1 MAGICEEIIAAIDIA
16 DVIGE
21 RVRLRPA
28 RRGYSGLCPFHED
41 SEPSF
46 HVYTDTQSY
55 YCFGCQEAGNIFTYV
70 MKTENVGF
78 PEALRMLAERAGVDL
93 PEKRHGGRSAYEI
106 LGLAAKFYADTL
118 AKSSGAQA
126 YLGRRKLDKSD
137 MLSFSLGFAYSS
149 WDMLVRYLREEKVPD
164 KQMLDLGLALTGKHG
179 LYDKFRGRVIF
190 PIKDIVGRVIGFGG
204 RSIDGNGAKYI
215 NSSESEIYRKR
226 KNLYLLDRAK
236 SAIHTKKRSILVE
249 GYMDAI
255 RLHKNGY
262 TETVASLGT
271 SLTEEQAVILSRLA
285 DRCYICYDSDT
296 AGQKAT
302 LRSMYALQKEGL
314 DVYVINLPDSKDPDE
329 YLSEHSAEEF
339 EEAVRQARPLI
350 EQHLVL
356 CGPQLSDKL
365 TRKSA
370 MRELFGSLKELEEQE
385 VLEYRRQISEATG
398 IAPSLIEERILS
410 EREQPEE
417 RIEPSERKDPVSMEA
432 GLCRLLQKH
441 REYRQKL
448 TVQEVLK
455 LIREETAQKAALA
468 LLTENVDVLMERWTA
483 LGDVRMLG
491 VFELGEEYC
500 SRMKELDERG
510 KWEKT
515 YGMLRERYVTERIA
529 EIESKMQR
537 SEATAEDF
545 TELIRL
551 KGESR

>member
-1 MAGICEEIIAAIDIA
+1 MAEIYEEIIAAIDIA

-21 RVRLRPA
+21 RVKLRPA

-41 SEPSF
+41 SDPSF
-46 HVYTDTQSY
+46 HVYEDTQSY
-55 YCFGCQEAGNIFTYV
+55 YCFGCHEAGNIFTYV
-70 MKTENVGF
+70 MKTENVRF
-78 PEALRMLAERAGVDL
+78 PEALRMLAERAGIEL
-93 PEKRHGGRSAYEI
+93 PEKRQGGRSAYEI

-118 AKSSGAQA
+118 ARSSGAQA
-126 YLGRRKLDKSD
+126 YLERRKLDRSD
-137 MLSFSLGFAYSS
+137 MLMFSLGFAYSS
-149 WDMLVRYLREEKVPD
+149 WDALVRYLREEKVPD
-164 KQMLDLGLALTGKHG
+164 KQMLDLGLALTGKQG

-190 PIKDIVGRVIGFGG
+190 PIKDVVGRVIGFGG

-236 SAIHTKKRSILVE
+236 SAIHAKKRSILVE

-262 TETVASLGT
+262 TESVASLGT

-302 LRSMYALQKEGL
+302 LRSMYALQKQGL

-339 EEAVRQARPLI
+339 EEAVRKARPLI
-350 EQHLVL
+350 EQHIAL
-356 CGPQLSDKL
+356 CRPKLSEKS

-370 MRELFGSLKELEEQE
+370 MRELFVSLKELEEHE

-398 IAPSLIEERILS
+398 IAPSLIEERIMTKRGLPDKKS
-410 EREQPEE
+410 EQPE
-417 RIEPSERKDPVSMEA
+417 RKETTSMEA
-432 GLCRLLQKH
+432 GLCTLLQKN

-448 TVQEVLK
+448 TTKEVLK
-455 LIREETAQKAALA
+455 LIKDETVQRAAFA
-468 LLTENVDVLMERWTA
+468 ILTENVDILMERWTT
-483 LGDVRMLG
+483 LGDTKMLG

-500 SRMKELDERG
+500 SRMKGLDERG

-515 YGMLRERYVTERIA
+515 YGMLRARYVSERIE
-529 EIESKMQR
+529 EIESRMQR

-545 TELIRL
+545 SELVKL
-551 KGESR
+551 KGERK

>member
-55 YCFGCQEAGNIFTYV
+55 YCFGCQEAGNVITYV

-78 PEALRMLAERAGVDL
+78 PEALRMLADRAGIDL
-93 PEKRHGGRSAYEI
+93 PEKRQGGRSAYEI
-106 LGLAAKFYADTL
+106 LGLTAKFYADTL
-118 AKSSGAQA
+118 AKSSGAQV
-126 YLGRRKLDKSD
+126 YLGRRKLDRSD
-137 MLSFSLGFAYSS
+137 MLIFSLGFAYSS

-236 SAIHTKKRSILVE
+236 SAIHAKKRSILVE

-262 TETVASLGT
+262 TEAVASLGT

-285 DRCYICYDSDT
+285 DRCYICYDRDT

-302 LRSMYALQKEGL
+302 LRSMYALQKQWL

-370 MRELFGSLKELEEQE
+370 MRELFGSLSELEEQE

-410 EREQPEE
+410 KREHPEE
-417 RIEPSERKDPVSMEA
+417 RIEPSERKDPATMEA

-448 TVQEVLK
+448 TVEEVLK
-455 LIREETAQKAALA
+455 LIKEETAQKAALA

-483 LGDVRMLG
+483 LGDTKMLG
-491 VFELGEEYC
+491 VFEVGEEYC
-500 SRMKELDERG
+500 SRMNDLDECG

-515 YGMLRERYVTERIA
+515 YGMLRERYVRERIA
-529 EIESKMQR
+529 EIESKMQK

-545 TELIRL
+545 TELVKL

>member
-55 YCFGCQEAGNIFTYV
+55 YCFGCQEAGNVITYV

-78 PEALRMLAERAGVDL
+78 PEALRMLADRAGIDL
-93 PEKRHGGRSAYEI
+93 PEKRQGGRSAYEI
-106 LGLAAKFYADTL
+106 LGLTAKFYADTL
-118 AKSSGAQA
+118 AKSSGAQV
-126 YLGRRKLDKSD
+126 YLGRRKLDRSD
-137 MLSFSLGFAYSS
+137 MLIFSLGFAYSS

-236 SAIHTKKRSILVE
+236 SAIHAKKRSILVE

-262 TETVASLGT
+262 TEAVASLGT

-302 LRSMYALQKEGL
+302 LRSMYALQREGL

-370 MRELFGSLKELEEQE
+370 MRELFGSLSELEEQE

-410 EREQPEE
+410 KREHPEE
-417 RIEPSERKDPVSMEA
+417 RIEPSERKDPATMEA

-448 TVQEVLK
+448 TVEEVLK
-455 LIREETAQKAALA
+455 LIKEETAQKAALA

-483 LGDVRMLG
+483 LGDTKMLG
-491 VFELGEEYC
+491 VFEVGEEYC
-500 SRMKELDERG
+500 SRMNDLDECG

-515 YGMLRERYVTERIA
+515 YGMLRERYVRERIA
-529 EIESKMQR
+529 EIESKMQK

-545 TELIRL
+545 TELVKL